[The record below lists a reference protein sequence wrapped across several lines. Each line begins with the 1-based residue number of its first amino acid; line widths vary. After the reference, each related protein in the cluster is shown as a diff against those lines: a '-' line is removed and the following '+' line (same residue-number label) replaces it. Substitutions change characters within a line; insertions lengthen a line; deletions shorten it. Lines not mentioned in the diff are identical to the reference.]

1 MMVVIAYDV
10 DTTSAAGAKRLRKV
24 ARLCEQYGIR
34 VQNSVFEV
42 LVDAAQ
48 LAALKAKLE
57 KTFHPEVDS
66 IRIYRLGN
74 SYQNKID
81 VMGKC
86 APVEAGAKRL
96 RKVARLCEQ
105 YGIRVQNS
113 VFEVLVDAAQ
123 LAALKAKLEKTFHPE
138 VDSIRIYRLGNSY
151 QNKIDVM
158 GKCAPVEAGEAL
170 LF

>member
-81 VMGKC
+81 V
-86 APVEAGAKRL
+86 R
-96 RKVARLCEQ
+96 
-105 YGIRVQNS
+105 
-113 VFEVLVDAAQ
+113 
-123 LAALKAKLEKTFHPE
+123 
-138 VDSIRIYRLGNSY
+138 
-151 QNKIDVM
+151 

>member
-86 APVEAGAKRL
+86 APVEA
-96 RKVARLCEQ
+96 E
-105 YGIRVQNS
+105 
-113 VFEVLVDAAQ
+113 
-123 LAALKAKLEKTFHPE
+123 
-138 VDSIRIYRLGNSY
+138 
-151 QNKIDVM
+151 
-158 GKCAPVEAGEAL
+158 EAL

>member
-86 APVEAGAKRL
+86 APVE
-96 RKVARLCEQ
+96 
-105 YGIRVQNS
+105 S
-113 VFEVLVDAAQ
+113 
-123 LAALKAKLEKTFHPE
+123 
-138 VDSIRIYRLGNSY
+138 
-151 QNKIDVM
+151 
-158 GKCAPVEAGEAL
+158 GEAL

>member
-48 LAALKAKLE
+48 RAALKAKLE

-74 SYQNKID
+74 SYQNIID
-81 VMGKC
+81 G
-86 APVEAGAKRL
+86 
-96 RKVARLCEQ
+96 
-105 YGIRVQNS
+105 
-113 VFEVLVDAAQ
+113 
-123 LAALKAKLEKTFHPE
+123 
-138 VDSIRIYRLGNSY
+138 
-151 QNKIDVM
+151 M

>member
-81 VMGKC
+81 VMGK
-86 APVEAGAKRL
+86 
-96 RKVARLCEQ
+96 
-105 YGIRVQNS
+105 Y
-113 VFEVLVDAAQ
+113 
-123 LAALKAKLEKTFHPE
+123 
-138 VDSIRIYRLGNSY
+138 
-151 QNKIDVM
+151 
-158 GKCAPVEAGEAL
+158 APVEAGEAL